1 MAYKLGAAQDMS
13 ENSNMTEGG
22 KSMKIVIIP
31 PYRGMNW
38 SPTEGQYMLRELVAN
53 MKKRGQLEGAEVT
66 IDEGHP
72 TSHTAENRDDAVYVE
87 VTAGFLKRIRM
98 YGEGDQYDAI
108 VASAGNDHGFFA
120 ARMISKIPVTFS
132 LHSAL
137 HAASLIGERSST
149 VQPVDSSA
157 LVTRRYTENY
167 GLSHKLASA
176 RYVSYST
183 TQIAGLARKYIR
195 EMRVETP
202 EIKKFLDD
210 VMVQYRAAIEE
221 DRADSLLVV
230 FPGLQCFDEEI
241 RKRLDASGYSEIP
254 IICALPAAV
263 EMAKAMVLMNLTQ
276 APRAYPSDS
285 LKAKP
290 KFR

>member
-1 MAYKLGAAQDMS
+1 MKL
-13 ENSNMTEGG
+13 
-22 KSMKIVIIP
+22 VIIP

-38 SPTEGQYMLRELVAN
+38 TPTEGQYMLRELVAT
-53 MKKRGQLEGAEVT
+53 MKNRGQLEGVEIT

-72 TSHTAENRDDAVYVE
+72 TDHTAENRDDAVYVE
-87 VTAGFLKRIRM
+87 VTAGFLKRVKL
-98 YGEGDQYDAI
+98 YGDGSQVDAI

-132 LHSAL
+132 FHAAL
-137 HAASLIGERSST
+137 HAASLIGDRTTT

-157 LVTRRYTENY
+157 LVSRRYAENY
-167 GLSHKLASA
+167 GLSHKLITA
-176 RYVSYST
+176 RNVSYTT
-183 TQIAGLARKYIR
+183 TQIARLSRKYIQGK
-195 EMRVETP
+195 RVETP
-202 EIKKFLDD
+202 EIKKFLDA
-210 VMVQYRAAIEE
+210 VMAQYIAAIEE
-221 DRADSLLVV
+221 DRVDSLLVV
-230 FPGLQCFDEEI
+230 FPGLQVFDEEI

-254 IICALPAAV
+254 IVCALSAAV